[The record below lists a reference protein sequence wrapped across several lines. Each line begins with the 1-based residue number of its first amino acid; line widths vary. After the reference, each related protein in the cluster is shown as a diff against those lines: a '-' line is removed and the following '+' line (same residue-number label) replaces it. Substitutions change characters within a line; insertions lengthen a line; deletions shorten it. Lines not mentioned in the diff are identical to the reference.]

1 MKKVTVVIPAR
12 NEEKHIA
19 NVIRSVRECEL
30 VDEILVVNNNSR
42 DNTKQVALSCG
53 AKVVTCKKV
62 GKGYAM
68 EKGIKHA
75 SGDIILF
82 ADADIDNYD
91 KNFVYKMIAPILRN
105 RSDFVKSTFNRQ
117 GGRVTNLV
125 AKPLLELA
133 FPELCKFCQPL
144 SGIIAGKKEYFE
156 KIIFEKDYGVDI
168 GILIDLY
175 KLGIRIREV
184 SIGNI
189 ENDSQDWK
197 NLIDMSR
204 QVTQAIVKRAFQ
216 LKSENEI
223 IENEI
228 NMVNSFDYY

>member
-19 NVIRSVRECEL
+19 NVIRNVSKCEL
-30 VDEILVVNNNSR
+30 VDEILVVNNNSK
-42 DNTKQVALSCG
+42 DNTKQAALNSG
-53 AKVVTCKKV
+53 ARVVTCKKV

-68 EKGIKHA
+68 EMGIKNA
-75 SGDIILF
+75 TGDIILF

-91 KNFVYKMIAPILRN
+91 EGFVYKMIKPLLN
-105 RSDFVKSTFNRQ
+105 NKCDFVKSTFERQ
-117 GGRVTNLV
+117 GGRVTCLV

-133 FPELCKFCQPL
+133 FPELCRFSQPL
-144 SGIIAGKKEYFE
+144 SGIIAGKREYFE
-156 KIIFEKDYGVDI
+156 KIVLEKDYGVDI

-175 KLGIRIREV
+175 KLGVRIREIN
-184 SIGNI
+184 IGSI

-204 QVTQAIVKRAFQ
+204 QVTAAIVKRAFQ

-223 IENEI
+223 IEHEI
-228 NMVNSFDYY
+228 NMVKSLDY

>member
-12 NEEKHIA
+12 NEERHIA
-19 NVIRSVRECEL
+19 NVINSVSKCEL
-30 VDEILVVNNNSR
+30 VDEILVINNNSK
-42 DNTKQVALSCG
+42 DNTRQVALSCG
-53 AKVVTCKKV
+53 AKVINCKRI

-68 EKGIKHA
+68 EMGIKYA

-91 KNFVYKMIAPILRN
+91 KNFVYKMITPILRN

-133 FPELCKFCQPL
+133 FPELCKFSQPL

-156 KIIFEKDYGVDI
+156 KIVFEKDYGVDI

>member
-1 MKKVTVVIPAR
+1 MKKVTVVIPAK

-19 NVIRSVRECEL
+19 NVIRNVSKCEK
-30 VDEILVVNNNSR
+30 VDEILVVNNNSK
-42 DNTKQVALSCG
+42 DNTKQVALECG
-53 AKVVTCKKV
+53 AKVVTCKRV

-68 EKGIKHA
+68 EMGVKYA
-75 SGDIILF
+75 TGDIILF
-82 ADADIDNYD
+82 ADADIDDYD
-91 KNFVYKMIAPILRN
+91 EKFVYNMIKPILKN
-105 RSDFVKSTFNRQ
+105 RCDFVKSTFERQ

-133 FPELCKFCQPL
+133 FPELCRFNQPL

-156 KIIFEKDYGVDI
+156 KIVFEKDYGVDI

-175 KLGIRIREV
+175 KMGIRIREV
-184 SIGNI
+184 NIGNI

-204 QVTQAIVKRAFQ
+204 QVTAAIVKRAFQ

-228 NMVNSFDYY
+228 NMVNSLDY

>member
-19 NVIRSVRECEL
+19 NVIKNVSKCEE
-30 VDEILVVNNNSR
+30 VDEILVVNNNSS
-42 DNTKQVALSCG
+42 DNTKQVALENG

-68 EKGIKHA
+68 EMGIKNA
-75 SGDIILF
+75 TGDIILF

-91 KNFVYKMIAPILRN
+91 EGFVYNMIKPILKGRC
-105 RSDFVKSTFNRQ
+105 DFVKSTFERQ

-125 AKPLLELA
+125 AKPLLELT
-133 FPELCKFCQPL
+133 FPELCKFNQPL
-144 SGIIAGKKEYFE
+144 SGIIAGRKEYFE
-156 KIIFEKDYGVDI
+156 QIVLEKDYGVDI

-175 KLGIRIREV
+175 KLGVRIREV
-184 SIGNI
+184 NIGDI

-204 QVTQAIVKRAFQ
+204 QVTAAIIKRAFQ
-216 LKSENEI
+216 LKSENEEI
-223 IENEI
+223 KNEI
-228 NMVNSFDYY
+228 NMVNSLDY

>member
-1 MKKVTVVIPAR
+1 MEKVTVVIPAR

-19 NVIRSVRECEL
+19 NVIKNVSKCEL
-30 VDEILVVNNNSR
+30 VNEVLVVNNNSS

-68 EKGIKHA
+68 EMGIKYA
-75 SGDIILF
+75 SGDIVLF

-91 KNFVYKMIAPILRN
+91 ENFVYEMIYPILKGGC
-105 RSDFVKSTFNRQ
+105 DFVKSTFSRQ

-133 FPELCKFCQPL
+133 FPELCKYSQPL
-144 SGIIAGKKEYFE
+144 SGIIAGRKEYFE
-156 KIIFEKDYGVDI
+156 QIVFEKDYGVDI

-204 QVTQAIVKRAFQ
+204 QVTAAIVKRAFQ
-216 LKSENEI
+216 LKSENEMI
-223 IENEI
+223 KDEI
-228 NMVNSFDYY
+228 NIVNSLDY